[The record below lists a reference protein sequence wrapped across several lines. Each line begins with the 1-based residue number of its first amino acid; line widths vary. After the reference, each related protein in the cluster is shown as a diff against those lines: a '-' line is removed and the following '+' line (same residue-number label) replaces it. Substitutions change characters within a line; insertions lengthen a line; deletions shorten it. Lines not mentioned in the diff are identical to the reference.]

1 MNLTRL
7 TLYGFRNLAEQRLEF
22 KGGLQA
28 ICGGNAEGKTNLLEA
43 IFCLTA
49 GRSFRSADDQILV
62 GQPHGFEGK
71 AGYRLD
77 GEIKRRD
84 DALHLLLTFDQE
96 AKRRTFS
103 LNGAPLRR
111 VMELWA
117 EVKAVPFVPADSLLV
132 KGPPLLRRQFLNRF
146 LGQKSA
152 LYRYH
157 LQRFSIALRH
167 RNAILKAMQRGYPR
181 FHLGNGDR
189 VNSVP
194 IAAAS
199 ERGEGLESWNGVYH
213 EVAQALVDERAAAIL
228 LLAEAAQ
235 SFYRRLS
242 RDGEAVQLTY
252 QPSSWEIAKDLVS
265 GAGREIAAGTCLFGP
280 HLDELEIRLSG
291 RAARFYSS
299 EGEARC
305 LALALRL
312 AEYQILCEDGG
323 EAPLLLLDDALSE
336 LDGDR
341 REALLSVIE
350 PFPQVFLTTTAIE
363 ELPRRWREKVIAF
376 DVQDGEIKKRPDSTG

>member
-7 TLYGFRNLAEQRLEF
+7 VLYGFRNLAEQRLEF
-22 KGGLQA
+22 GDGLQV
-28 ICGGNAEGKTNLLEA
+28 ICGGNAQGKTNLLEA

-62 GQPHGFEGK
+62 GQTEGPDEK
-71 AGYRLD
+71 AGYRLE

-84 DALHLLLTFDQE
+84 DTLHPLLIFDQE
-96 AKRRTFS
+96 TKRRTFT

-167 RNAILKAMQRGYPR
+167 RNAILKEMQRG
-181 FHLGNGDR
+181 
-189 VNSVP
+189 
-194 IAAAS
+194 
-199 ERGEGLESWNGVYH
+199 ERGEGLETWNRVYQ
-213 EVAQALVDERAAAIL
+213 EVAQALVDERAPAIL
-228 LLAEAAQ
+228 QLAEATQ
-235 SFYRRLS
+235 FFYRYLS
-242 RDGEAVQLTY
+242 RDGEAVQLAY
-252 QPSSWEIAKDLVS
+252 QPSSWEIGKDLAG

-336 LDGDR
+336 LDGSR
-341 REALLSVIE
+341 REALLSLLE
-350 PFPQVFLTTTAIE
+350 PLPQSFLTTTTID
-363 ELPRRWREKVIAF
+363 ELPRRRREKVVIF
-376 DVQDGEIKKRPDSTG
+376 DVQDGETKKRPDPAG

>member
-1 MNLTRL
+1 LNLTRL
-7 TLYGFRNLAEQRLEF
+7 ALYGFRNLAEQRLEF
-22 KGGLQA
+22 RGGLQA
-28 ICGGNAEGKTNLLEA
+28 ICGGNAQGKTNLLEA

-62 GQPHGFEGK
+62 GQPDGIEGN
-71 AGYRLD
+71 AGYRLG

-84 DALHLLLTFDQE
+84 DSLHLLLTFDQE

-117 EVKAVPFVPADSLLV
+117 EVKAVPFIPADSLLV
-132 KGPPLLRRQFLNRF
+132 KGPPLLRRSFLNRF

-167 RNAILKAMQRGYPR
+167 RNAILKAMQRG
-181 FHLGNGDR
+181 
-189 VNSVP
+189 
-194 IAAAS
+194 
-199 ERGEGLESWNGVYH
+199 ERGESLESWNGVYQ
-213 EVAQALVDERAAAIL
+213 EVAQDLVDERATAIL
-228 LLAEAAQ
+228 LLAEATQ
-235 SFYRRLS
+235 SFYQLLS
-242 RDGEAVQLTY
+242 RDKQAVQLTY

-341 REALLSVIE
+341 REALLRLIE